1 MYKYTEYLFA
11 YISVLLIS
19 LFSSCCNN
27 PSRGGSVLPTI
38 DIEEAVRGFSSV
50 KLSEYCSD
58 IEYIPLMTGDSC
70 LLSCKEE
77 IAVIGNLLVLYESI
91 PPTYCRIFSLKG
103 DFIGNLG
110 DFGNSDI
117 EYLHIDGL
125 SADLMANM
133 IYIQSGKKI
142 LAYDYRTLEFKD
154 SFPIGNSIPV
164 MTYRLPQFGC
174 FAGRFILSGSHYF
187 TDNPTLFVLDKSDNI
202 IMADSM
208 SFDKYEM
215 EPTQTGTPGTLGMS
229 HSDAYLWT
237 YNDTLSYISRLADTL
252 YGYDLN
258 FNKYPRFFVDAGKYK
273 LKKDMS
279 NVEES
284 AILQGTRIF
293 ENNRLLICQMIMR
306 HSDRVKFNPSGSR
319 IGTIVFDKLK
329 SQTLLLPCA
338 VEDKFRGSFEN
349 DLDNGAPFRV
359 MATCGNKM
367 YQIISALDF
376 ITLADK
382 YNSPKMK
389 EVAAGL
395 NDESNPVLVA
405 VTLK

>member
-1 MYKYTEYLFA
+1 MVRVFA
-11 YISVLLIS
+11 YISVLLVF
-19 LFSSCCNN
+19 LFVSCDNN
-27 PSRGGSVLPTI
+27 SNRGATVLPSI
-38 DIEEAVRGFSSV
+38 DIGDAVKNFSSV

-77 IAVIGNLLVLYESI
+77 SAVIGNLLVLYEFV

-110 DFGNSDI
+110 DFGNSES

-125 SADLMANM
+125 SADLLANM
-133 IYIQSGKKI
+133 IYVQSGKKI

-154 SFPIGNSIPV
+154 SFPIGNSIPT
-164 MTYRLPQFGC
+164 MTYKLTEFGY
-174 FAGRFILSGSHYF
+174 FAGRFILSGLHYF
-187 TDNPTLFVLDKSDNI
+187 TDNPTLFFLDKGDNI
-202 IMADSM
+202 VMADSLSM
-208 SFDKYEM
+208 DQYGL
-215 EPTQTGTPGTLGMS
+215 EPTQTGTPGKS
-229 HSDAYLWT
+229 NSNAFIWR

-258 FNKYPRFFVDAGKYK
+258 FNKYPRFAVDAGKYS
-273 LKKDMS
+273 LKKDKS
-279 NVEES
+279 NLEECS
-284 AILQGTRIF
+284 YLHGTRIF
-293 ENNRLLICQMIMR
+293 ENHRLFICPLIMR
-306 HSDRVKFNPSGSR
+306 HPDRMKFNPSGNYL
-319 IGTIVFDKLK
+319 GTIVYDKLK
-329 SQTLLLPCA
+329 SKTLILPCVA
-338 VEDKFRGSFEN
+338 DYNFHGAFEN

-359 MATCGNKM
+359 MATSDNKM
-367 YQIISALDF
+367 YQFISALDF
-376 ITLADK
+376 ISLADK

>member
-1 MYKYTEYLFA
+1 MYQNQIFA

-38 DIEEAVRGFSSV
+38 DIEEAVRDFSSV
-50 KLSEYCSD
+50 KLSEYCAD
-58 IEYIPLMTGDSC
+58 IKYTPLETYDSC

-77 IAVIGNLLVLYESI
+77 SAVIGNLLFLYEGI
-91 PPTYCRIFSLKG
+91 PPTYCLVFNLDGK
-103 DFIGNLG
+103 FIGKLG
-110 DFGNSDI
+110 DYGNSAN
-117 EYLHIDGL
+117 EYLHISGFA
-125 SADLMANM
+125 ADITANE
-133 IYIQSGKKI
+133 IFIQSGNKI
-142 LAYDYRTLEFKD
+142 LAYDFRTLEFKEH
-154 SFPIGNSIPV
+154 FHIGNSIPV

-202 IMADSM
+202 VMADSM

-258 FNKYPRFFVDAGKYK
+258 FNKYPRFIVDAGKYK

-279 NVEES
+279 NLEES
-284 AILQGTRIF
+284 AILHGTRIF

-349 DLDNGAPFRV
+349 DLDNGAPFCV

-367 YQIISALDF
+367 YQFISALDF
-376 ITLADK
+376 ISLADK

>member
-38 DIEEAVRGFSSV
+38 DIEEAVRDFSSV

-70 LLSCKEE
+70 LLSCKEK
-77 IAVIGNLLVLYESI
+77 IAVIGNLLVLYEGI

-110 DFGNSDI
+110 DFGNSES

-125 SADLMANM
+125 SADLLANM

>member
-1 MYKYTEYLFA
+1 MVRVFA
-11 YISVLLIS
+11 YISVLLVF
-19 LFSSCCNN
+19 LFVSCDNN
-27 PSRGGSVLPTI
+27 SNRGATVLPSI
-38 DIEEAVRGFSSV
+38 DIGDAVKNFSSV

-77 IAVIGNLLVLYESI
+77 SAVIGNLLFLYEGI

-110 DFGNSDI
+110 DFGNSES

-125 SADLMANM
+125 SADLLANM

-154 SFPIGNSIPV
+154 SFPIGNSIPA
-164 MTYRLPQFGC
+164 MTYKLTEFGY

-187 TDNPTLFVLDKSDNI
+187 TDNPTLFFLDKGDNI
-202 IMADSM
+202 VMADSLSM
-208 SFDKYEM
+208 DQYGL
-215 EPTQTGTPGTLGMS
+215 EPTQTGTHGKSNST
-229 HSDAYLWT
+229 AFIWR

-258 FNKYPRFFVDAGKYK
+258 FNKYPRFIVDAGKYK

-279 NVEES
+279 NLEES

-359 MATCGNKM
+359 MATSDNKM

-389 EVAAGL
+389 EIAAGL